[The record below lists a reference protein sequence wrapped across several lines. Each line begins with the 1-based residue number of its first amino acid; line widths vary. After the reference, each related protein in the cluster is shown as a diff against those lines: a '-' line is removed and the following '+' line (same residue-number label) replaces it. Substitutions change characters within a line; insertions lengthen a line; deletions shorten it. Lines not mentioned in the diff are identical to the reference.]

1 MHEPPDASGWLM
13 RGEGRARLLHGVDL
27 SAWCKAKEC
36 NCNKCNCS
44 SSGGYYYVYNI
55 TPPYV
60 L

>member
-1 MHEPPDASGWLM
+1 MHEPPDASGWSM

-44 SSGGYYYVYNI
+44 SSGGYYYV
-55 TPPYV
+55 
-60 L
+60 